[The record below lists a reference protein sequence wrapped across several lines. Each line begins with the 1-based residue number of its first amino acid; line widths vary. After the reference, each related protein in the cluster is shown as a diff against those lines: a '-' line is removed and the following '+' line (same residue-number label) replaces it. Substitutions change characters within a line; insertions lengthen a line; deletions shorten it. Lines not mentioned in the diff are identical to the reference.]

1 VAAICEIRADFDRD
15 SIVVYQAFPQA
26 IADAALRAGA
36 FVPPFSLERMT
47 WIKPSFLWL
56 MERSNWGRKSGQEH
70 ILAVRLTRA
79 GWDEALSLGILTHPE
94 PAIHGDADRWRASFD
109 AAVVHVQWDPE
120 RSLRGASQEHRTIQV
135 GISRHLI
142 RRYVDEWVIGI
153 TDQTSL
159 VRKIHGLMQGGNAD
173 AAKRLLPPE
182 RVYAVAPEIARR
194 IGITEDAASN
204 KFRSSR
210 RNSRTQS

>member
-1 VAAICEIRADFDRD
+1 MPAICEIRADFDRD

-70 ILAVRLTRA
+70 ILAVRMTRA
-79 GWDEALSLGILTHPE
+79 GWDEALALGVLTHPE
-94 PAIHGDADRWRASFD
+94 PTIHGDADRWRASFD
-109 AAVVHVQWDPE
+109 AATVHIQWDPE
-120 RSLRGASQEHRTIQV
+120 RSLRGTSLEHRTIQV

-142 RRYVDEWVIGI
+142 RRYVDKWVIEI
-153 TDQTSL
+153 TDRTPL
-159 VRKIHGLMQGGNAD
+159 VRKIHGLMQGGNTE
-173 AAKRLLPPE
+173 AAKRLLPSE
-182 RVYAVAPEIARR
+182 RVYSVAPEIGRR
-194 IGITEDAASN
+194 IGITEDAASER
-204 KFRSSR
+204 FRSGR
-210 RNSRTQS
+210 RSPRTQS